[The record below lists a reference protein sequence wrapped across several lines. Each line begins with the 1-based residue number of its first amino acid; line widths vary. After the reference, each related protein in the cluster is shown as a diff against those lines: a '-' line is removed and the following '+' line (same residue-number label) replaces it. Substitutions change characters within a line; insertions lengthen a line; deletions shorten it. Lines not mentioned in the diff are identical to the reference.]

1 MPVNQVLLV
10 SEEKLKAFTTVNEN
24 VSPQLLIPYIL
35 NAQETYL
42 VNLIGSSFLK
52 ELYLQVRTNSVTAAN
67 RFILDEYIGQVV
79 LQYGLVM
86 ALPFLKYKIL
96 NKSILSP
103 KSETADSIDIDELKY
118 LVSQVKN
125 TAEQYAML
133 LQKYLFWHS
142 SEFPL
147 WNTALAQDGVIP
159 DKGNVFTAPLVTS
172 HYPYAYKKRLA
183 QRANRGGYGFA
194 LGSNPT
200 GTEGG
205 WTTCDGFPWWLW
217 GY

>member
-1 MPVNQVLLV
+1 MAVNQVLLV
-10 SEEKLKAFTTVNEN
+10 SEEKLKAFTTINEN

-35 NAQETYL
+35 NSQETYL

-52 ELYLQVRTNSVTAAN
+52 ELYLQVKTGTVSAAN
-67 RFILDEYIGQVV
+67 QFILDEYIGQVV

-118 LVSQVKN
+118 LVAEVKN

-142 SEFPL
+142 ADYPL
-147 WNTALAQDGVIP
+147 WNNALAMDGVIP
-159 DKGNVFTAPLVTS
+159 DRGNVFTSPLVTS
-172 HYPYAYKKRLA
+172 HYPYAFKKRLA
-183 QRANRGGYGFA
+183 QTANRGGYGFA

-200 GTEGG
+200 GTEAGAF
-205 WTTCDGFPWWLW
+205 CDFPWWLY

>member
-1 MPVNQVLLV
+1 MAVNEVLLV

-24 VSPQLLIPYIL
+24 VSPQLLIPWIL
-35 NAQETYL
+35 TGQNTYL

-52 ELYLQVRTNSVTAAN
+52 ELYLQVKTGTVTEAN
-67 RFILDEYIGQVV
+67 TYILDEYIGPVV
-79 LQYGLVM
+79 LWYGLM
-86 ALPFLKYKIL
+86 GALPFLKYKIL

-118 LVSQVKN
+118 LIAQVKN

-142 SEFPL
+142 GDYPL
-147 WNTALAQDGVIP
+147 WNNALAMDGVIP
-159 DKGNVFTAPLVTS
+159 DRGNVFTSPLVTS
-172 HYPYAYKKRLA
+172 HYPYGYKRRLA
-183 QRANRGGYGFA
+183 ETANRGGYGFA

-205 WTTCDGFPWWLW
+205 ALCDFPWWLY

>member
-1 MPVNQVLLV
+1 MAVNEVLLV

-35 NAQETYL
+35 NSQNTYL

-52 ELYLQVRTNSVTAAN
+52 ELYLQVKTGTVTEAN
-67 RFILDEYIGQVV
+67 TYILDEYIGQVV
-79 LQYGLVM
+79 LQYGLMM

-103 KSETADSIDIDELKY
+103 KSETSDSIDLDELKY
-118 LVSQVKN
+118 LVAEVKN

-133 LQKYLFWHS
+133 LQRYLFWHS
-142 SEFPL
+142 ADYPL
-147 WNTALAQDGVIP
+147 WNNALAMDGVIP
-159 DKGNVFTAPLVTS
+159 DRGNVFTSPLVTS
-172 HYPYAYKKRLA
+172 HYPYGFKRRLA
-183 QRANRGGYGFA
+183 ETANRGGYGFA

-200 GTEGG
+200 GTESGAL
-205 WTTCDGFPWWLW
+205 CDFPWWLY

>member
-1 MPVNQVLLV
+1 MAAQEILLV
-10 SEEKLKAFTTVNEN
+10 SEEKLKAFTTINDN
-24 VSPQLLIPYIL
+24 VSPQLLIPYVF
-35 NAQETYL
+35 NAQNTYL

-52 ELYLQVRTNSVTAAN
+52 ELYLQVRTNTVSVAN
-67 RFILDEYIGQVV
+67 RFILDEYIGNVV
-79 LQYGLVM
+79 LNYALMM

-103 KSETADSIDIDELKY
+103 KSESADSIDLDELKY
-118 LVSQVKN
+118 LVAQVKN
-125 TAEQYAML
+125 TAEQYSML

-142 SEFPL
+142 NEYIL
-147 WNTALAQDGVIP
+147 WNNALAMDGVIP

-172 HYPYAYKKRLA
+172 HYPYAWKKRLA

-194 LGSNPT
+194 IGSNPT

-205 WTTCDGFPWWLW
+205 FAECDFPWWFY

>member
-1 MPVNQVLLV
+1 MPVNQILLV
-10 SEEKLKAFTTVNEN
+10 SEEKLKAFTTINEN
-24 VSPQLLIPYIL
+24 VSPQVLIPYIL
-35 NAQETYL
+35 NSQETYL

-79 LQYGLVM
+79 LQYGLM
-86 ALPFLKYKIL
+86 MSLPFLKYKIL

-103 KSETADSIDIDELKY
+103 KSETSDSIDLDELKY
-118 LVSQVKN
+118 LVAQVKN

-133 LQKYLFWHS
+133 LQRYLYWHS
-142 SEFPL
+142 NEYPL
-147 WNTALAQDGVIP
+147 WNNALAQDGVIP
-159 DKGNVFTAPLVTS
+159 DKGNVYTAPLVTS
-172 HYPYAYKKRLA
+172 HYPYAWKKRLA
-183 QRANRGGYGFA
+183 QTANRGGYGFA

-200 GTEGG
+200 GTESGAL
-205 WTTCDGFPWWLW
+205 CDFPWWLY

>member
-1 MPVNQVLLV
+1 MAVNQVLLV
-10 SEEKLKAFTTVNEN
+10 SEEKLKAFTTINEN

-35 NAQETYL
+35 NSQETYL

-52 ELYLQVRTNSVTAAN
+52 ELYLQVKTNTVSAAN
-67 RFILDEYIGQVV
+67 QFILDEYIGQVV
-79 LQYGLVM
+79 LQYGLMM

-103 KSETADSIDIDELKY
+103 KSETSDSIDLDELKY
-118 LVSQVKN
+118 LVAQVKN

-133 LQKYLFWHS
+133 LQRYLFWHS
-142 SEFPL
+142 ADYPL
-147 WNTALAQDGVIP
+147 WNNALAMDGVIP
-159 DKGNVFTAPLVTS
+159 DRGNVYTAPLVTS
-172 HYPYAYKKRLA
+172 HYPYAWKKRLA
-183 QRANRGGYGFA
+183 QTANRGGYGFA

-205 WTTCDGFPWWLW
+205 ALCDFPWWLY

>member
-1 MPVNQVLLV
+1 MAVNEVLLV

-35 NAQETYL
+35 NSQNTYL

-52 ELYLQVRTNSVTAAN
+52 ELYLQVKTNTVTEAN
-67 RFILDEYIGQVV
+67 TYILDEYIGQVV
-79 LQYGLVM
+79 LQYGLMM

-103 KSETADSIDIDELKY
+103 KSETSDSIDLDELKY
-118 LVSQVKN
+118 LVAEVKN

-133 LQKYLFWHS
+133 LQRYLFWHS
-142 SEFPL
+142 ADYPL
-147 WNTALAQDGVIP
+147 WNNALAMDGVIP
-159 DKGNVFTAPLVTS
+159 DRGNVFTSPLVTS
-172 HYPYAYKKRLA
+172 HYPYGFKRRLA
-183 QRANRGGYGFA
+183 ETANRGGYGFA

-200 GTEGG
+200 GTESGAL
-205 WTTCDGFPWWLW
+205 CDFPWWLY

>member
-1 MPVNQVLLV
+1 MPVNQILLV
-10 SEEKLKAFTTVNEN
+10 SEEKLKAFTTINEN

-35 NAQETYL
+35 NSQETYL

-52 ELYLQVRTNSVTAAN
+52 ELYLQVRTNTVTAAN
-67 RFILDEYIGQVV
+67 QFILDEFIGQVV
-79 LQYGLVM
+79 LQYGLMM

-103 KSETADSIDIDELKY
+103 KSESADSIDLDELKY
-118 LVSQVKN
+118 LVAQVKN

-133 LQKYLFWHS
+133 LQRYLFWHS
-142 SEFPL
+142 ADYPL
-147 WNTALAQDGVIP
+147 WNNALAMDGVIP
-159 DKGNVFTAPLVTS
+159 DKGNVYTAPLVTS
-172 HYPYAYKKRLA
+172 HYPYAWKKRLA
-183 QRANRGGYGFA
+183 QTANRGGYGFA

-205 WTTCDGFPWWLW
+205 AFCDFPWWLY

>member
-1 MPVNQVLLV
+1 MAVNQVLLV

-35 NAQETYL
+35 NSQETYL

-52 ELYLQVRTNSVTAAN
+52 ELYLQVRTNSVTPAN

-118 LVSQVKN
+118 LVSEVKN

-133 LQKYLFWHS
+133 LQKYLYWHS
-142 SEFPL
+142 ADYPL
-147 WNTALAQDGVIP
+147 WNNALAMDGVLP
-159 DKGNVFTAPLVTS
+159 DRGNVFTAPLVTS
-172 HYPYAYKKRLA
+172 HYPYAWKKRLA
-183 QRANRGGYGFA
+183 QTANRGGYGFA

-205 WTTCDGFPWWLW
+205 ALCEWPWWLY

>member
-1 MPVNQVLLV
+1 MPVNEILLV
-10 SEEKLKAFTTVNEN
+10 SEEKLKAFTTINEN

-35 NAQETYL
+35 NSQETYL

-52 ELYLQVRTNSVTAAN
+52 ELYLQVRTNTVTAAN

-79 LQYGLVM
+79 LQYGLMM

-103 KSETADSIDIDELKY
+103 KSESADSIDLDELKY
-118 LVSQVKN
+118 LVMQVKN
-125 TAEQYAML
+125 TAEQYSML
-133 LQKYLFWHS
+133 LQKYLYWHS
-142 SEFPL
+142 DQFPL
-147 WNTALAQDGVIP
+147 WNNALAQDGVIP
-159 DKGNVFTAPLVTS
+159 DKGNVYTAPLVTS
-172 HYPYAYKKRLA
+172 HYPYAWKKRLA
-183 QRANRGGYGFA
+183 QTANRGGYGYS

-200 GTEGG
+200 GTESGAL
-205 WTTCDGFPWWLW
+205 CDFPWWLY

>member
-1 MPVNQVLLV
+1 MPANEILLV

-35 NAQETYL
+35 NSQNTYL

-52 ELYLQVRTNSVTAAN
+52 ELYLQVRTNTVTQAN

-79 LQYGLVM
+79 LQYGLMM

-103 KSETADSIDIDELKY
+103 KSETSDSIDLDELKY
-118 LVSQVKN
+118 LVAQVKN

-133 LQKYLFWHS
+133 LQRYLFWHS
-142 SEFPL
+142 NEYLL
-147 WNTALAQDGVIP
+147 WNNALAMDGVIP
-159 DKGNVFTAPLVTS
+159 DKGNVYTAPLVTS
-172 HYPYAYKKRLA
+172 HYPYAWKKRLA
-183 QRANRGGYGFA
+183 QTANRGGYGFA

-200 GTEGG
+200 GTESGAL
-205 WTTCDGFPWWLW
+205 CDFPWWLY

>member
-1 MPVNQVLLV
+1 MAVNEVLLV

-35 NAQETYL
+35 NSQNTYL

-52 ELYLQVRTNSVTAAN
+52 ELYLQVRTNTVTQAN

-79 LQYGLVM
+79 LQYGLMM

-103 KSETADSIDIDELKY
+103 KSETSDSIDLDELKY
-118 LVSQVKN
+118 LVAQVKN

-133 LQKYLFWHS
+133 LQRYLFWHS
-142 SEFPL
+142 NEYLL
-147 WNTALAQDGVIP
+147 WNNALAMDGVIP
-159 DKGNVFTAPLVTS
+159 DRGNVYTAPLVTS
-172 HYPYAYKKRLA
+172 HYPYAWKKRLA
-183 QRANRGGYGFA
+183 QTANRGGYGFA

-200 GTEGG
+200 GTESGAL
-205 WTTCDGFPWWLW
+205 CDFPWWLY

>member
-1 MPVNQVLLV
+1 MAVNQVLLV
-10 SEEKLKAFTTVNEN
+10 SEEKLKAFTTINEN

-35 NAQETYL
+35 NSQETYL

-52 ELYLQVRTNSVTAAN
+52 ELYLQVKTNTVSAAN
-67 RFILDEYIGQVV
+67 QFILDEYIGQVV
-79 LQYGLVM
+79 LQYGLMM

-103 KSETADSIDIDELKY
+103 KSESSDSIDLDELKY
-118 LVSQVKN
+118 LVAEVKN

-142 SEFPL
+142 ADFPL
-147 WNTALAQDGVIP
+147 WNNALAMDGVIP
-159 DKGNVFTAPLVTS
+159 DRGNVFTSPLVTS
-172 HYPYAYKKRLA
+172 HYPYAFKKRLA
-183 QRANRGGYGFA
+183 QTANRGGYGFA

-200 GTEGG
+200 GTEAGAF
-205 WTTCDGFPWWLW
+205 CDFPWWLY

>member
-1 MPVNQVLLV
+1 MSVNQILLV
-10 SEEKLKAFTTVNEN
+10 SEEKLKAFTTINEN

-35 NAQETYL
+35 NSQETYL

-52 ELYLQVRTNSVTAAN
+52 ELYLQVRTNTVTAAN

-79 LQYGLVM
+79 LQYGLMM

-103 KSETADSIDIDELKY
+103 KSESADSIDLDELKY
-118 LVSQVKN
+118 LVMQVKN
-125 TAEQYAML
+125 TAEQYSML
-133 LQKYLFWHS
+133 LQKYLYWHS
-142 SEFPL
+142 DQFPL
-147 WNTALAQDGVIP
+147 WNNALAQDGVIP
-159 DKGNVFTAPLVTS
+159 DKGNVYTSPLVTP
-172 HYPYAYKKRLA
+172 HYGYAWKKKLA
-183 QRANRGGYGFA
+183 QRANRGGYGYS

-200 GTEGG
+200 GTESGAL
-205 WTTCDGFPWWLW
+205 CDFPWWLY

>member
-1 MPVNQVLLV
+1 MPVNQILLV
-10 SEEKLKAFTTVNEN
+10 SEEKLKAFTTINEN

-35 NAQETYL
+35 NSQETYL

-52 ELYLQVRTNSVTAAN
+52 ELYLQVRTNTVTAAN
-67 RFILDEYIGQVV
+67 QFILDEFIGQVV
-79 LQYGLVM
+79 LQYGLM
-86 ALPFLKYKIL
+86 MSLPFLKYKIL

-103 KSETADSIDIDELKY
+103 KSESADSIDLDELKY

-133 LQKYLFWHS
+133 LQRYLFWHS
-142 SEFPL
+142 ADYPL
-147 WNTALAQDGVIP
+147 WNNALAMDGVIP
-159 DKGNVFTAPLVTS
+159 DKGNVYTAPLVTS
-172 HYPYAYKKRLA
+172 HYPYAWKKRLA
-183 QRANRGGYGFA
+183 QTANRGGYGFA

-205 WTTCDGFPWWLW
+205 AFCDWPWWLY

>member
-1 MPVNQVLLV
+1 MPVNQILLV
-10 SEEKLKAFTTVNEN
+10 SEEKLKAFTTINEN

-35 NAQETYL
+35 NSQETYL

-52 ELYLQVRTNSVTAAN
+52 ELYLQVRTNTVTAAN
-67 RFILDEYIGQVV
+67 QFILDEFIGQVV
-79 LQYGLVM
+79 LQYGLM
-86 ALPFLKYKIL
+86 MSLPFLKYKIL

-103 KSETADSIDIDELKY
+103 KSESADSIDLDELKY

-133 LQKYLFWHS
+133 LQRYLFWHS
-142 SEFPL
+142 ADYPL
-147 WNTALAQDGVIP
+147 WNNALAMDGVIP
-159 DKGNVFTAPLVTS
+159 DKGNVYTAPLITS
-172 HYPYAYKKRLA
+172 HYPYAWKKRLA
-183 QRANRGGYGFA
+183 QTANRGGYGFA

-205 WTTCDGFPWWLW
+205 AFCDFTWCLY

>member
-1 MPVNQVLLV
+1 MAVNEVLLV

-35 NAQETYL
+35 NSQNTYL

-52 ELYLQVRTNSVTAAN
+52 ELYLQVKTGTVTEAN
-67 RFILDEYIGQVV
+67 TYILDEYIGQVV
-79 LQYGLVM
+79 LQYGLMM

-103 KSETADSIDIDELKY
+103 KSETSDSIDLDELKY
-118 LVSQVKN
+118 LIAQVKN

-142 SEFPL
+142 NDYPL
-147 WNTALAQDGVIP
+147 WNNALAMDGVIP
-159 DKGNVFTAPLVTS
+159 DRGNVYTSPLVTS
-172 HYPYAYKKRLA
+172 HYPYGYKRRLA
-183 QRANRGGYGFA
+183 ETANRGGYGFA

-200 GTEGG
+200 GTESGAL
-205 WTTCDGFPWWLW
+205 CDTPWWLW

>member
-1 MPVNQVLLV
+1 MAVNEVLLV

-35 NAQETYL
+35 NSQNTYL

-52 ELYLQVRTNSVTAAN
+52 ELYLQVKTGTVTEAN
-67 RFILDEYIGQVV
+67 TYILDEYIGQVV
-79 LQYGLVM
+79 LQYGLMM

-103 KSETADSIDIDELKY
+103 KSETSDSIDLDELKY
-118 LVSQVKN
+118 LVAEVKN

-133 LQKYLFWHS
+133 LQRYLFWHS
-142 SEFPL
+142 ADYPL
-147 WNTALAQDGVIP
+147 WNNALAMDGVIP
-159 DKGNVFTAPLVTS
+159 DRGNVFTSPLVTS
-172 HYPYAYKKRLA
+172 HYPYAFKKRLA
-183 QRANRGGYGFA
+183 QTANRGGYGFA

-200 GTEGG
+200 GTESGALCE
-205 WTTCDGFPWWLW
+205 WPWWLY

>member
-1 MPVNQVLLV
+1 MPVNEILLV
-10 SEEKLKAFTTVNEN
+10 SEEKLKAFTTINEN

-35 NAQETYL
+35 NSQETYL

-52 ELYLQVRTNSVTAAN
+52 ELYLQVRTNTVTAAN

-79 LQYGLVM
+79 LQYGLMM

-103 KSETADSIDIDELKY
+103 KSESADSIDLDELKY
-118 LVSQVKN
+118 LVMQVKN
-125 TAEQYAML
+125 TAEQYSML
-133 LQKYLFWHS
+133 LQKYLYWHS
-142 SEFPL
+142 SDYPL
-147 WNTALAQDGVIP
+147 WNNALAQDGVIP
-159 DKGNVFTAPLVTS
+159 DKGNVYTAPLVTS
-172 HYPYAYKKRLA
+172 HYPYAWKKRIA
-183 QRANRGGYGFA
+183 QTANRGGYGYA

-200 GTEGG
+200 GTESGAL
-205 WTTCDGFPWWLW
+205 CDFPWWLY